1 MTAPWVFDHTALV
14 ALFDGH
20 HEAMRLWR
28 DAEQGLAT
36 AVFPA
41 AAVGEAAHLA
51 TTRESAW
58 EVLLREVP
66 NVEVTDLGQAT
77 ALACAHMAGPL
88 VVRHVTWE
96 AQALGGVIVTR
107 APWQY
112 PAGDVALRVI

>member
-1 MTAPWVFDHTALV
+1 MTAPWVFDHTTLV

-20 HEAMRLWR
+20 REAFNMWR

-36 AVFPA
+36 VIFPA
-41 AAVGEAAHLA
+41 AAVAEAAHLA
-51 TTRESAW
+51 STRESAW

-66 NVEVTDLGQAT
+66 NVEVTGLGQAT

-96 AQALGGVIVTR
+96 ARTMGGVVVTR

-112 PAGDVALRVI
+112 PSGDVALRIS